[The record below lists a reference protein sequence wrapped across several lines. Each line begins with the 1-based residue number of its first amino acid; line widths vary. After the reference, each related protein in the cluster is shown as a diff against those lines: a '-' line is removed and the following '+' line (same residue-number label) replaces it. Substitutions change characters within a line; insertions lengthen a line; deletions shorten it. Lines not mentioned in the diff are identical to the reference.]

1 MEGVGVRG
9 YFYWS
14 LFDSFEFGDGH
25 TTRFGLYYVDYSDD
39 LKRGFPGL
47 PGAAGPREVRFLR
60 RGRRRPSAAPAKA
73 SKAAAKA
80 KPKAAAAAVPKAPS
94 RPSGIQK
101 VTPVSPALA
110 RFLNAGEASR
120 VEAVKQI
127 WAYIKKEGL
136 QDSINKRE
144 INCDERLK
152 TLFEGREKVGFLEIG
167 KLLSRHFVKT
177 S

>member
-1 MEGVGVRG
+1 MSFSTSTASRVFRG
-9 YFYWS
+9 CRA
-14 LFDSFEFGDGH
+14 L
-25 TTRFGLYYVDYSDD
+25 LAPA
-39 LKRGFPGL
+39 KPAA
-47 PGAAGPREVRFLR
+47 GAAASDAVP
-60 RGRRRPSAAPAKA
+60 AAKA
-73 SKAAAKA
+73 SKAAAKP
-80 KPKAAAAAVPKAPS
+80 KPKKAASGGGGEASPKAPS

-120 VEAVKQI
+120 VQAVKQI

>member
-1 MEGVGVRG
+1 MSFTASRVFRG
-9 YFYWS
+9 CRALLAPAKS
-14 LFDSFEFGDGH
+14 AS
-25 TTRFGLYYVDYSDD
+25 S
-39 LKRGFPGL
+39 
-47 PGAAGPREVRFLR
+47 AAAAPA
-60 RGRRRPSAAPAKA
+60 PAPAPAKA
-73 SKAAAKA
+73 SKAAAKP
-80 KPKAAAAAVPKAPS
+80 KPKKASDSASPKAPS

-110 RFLNAGEASR
+110 RFLNADEASR
-120 VEAVKQI
+120 VQAVQQI

-136 QDSINKRE
+136 QDSSNKRE

-152 TLFEGREKVGFLEIG
+152 TLFEGRDKVGFLEIG

>member
-1 MEGVGVRG
+1 MSFSSSSFTASRVFRG
-9 YFYWS
+9 CRALLAPAKS
-14 LFDSFEFGDGH
+14 AS
-25 TTRFGLYYVDYSDD
+25 S
-39 LKRGFPGL
+39 
-47 PGAAGPREVRFLR
+47 AAAAAAP
-60 RGRRRPSAAPAKA
+60 PAAPAKA

>member
-1 MEGVGVRG
+1 MSFSSSTASRVFRG
-9 YFYWS
+9 CRA
-14 LFDSFEFGDGH
+14 L
-25 TTRFGLYYVDYSDD
+25 LAPA
-39 LKRGFPGL
+39 KPAAAA
-47 PGAAGPREVRFLR
+47 AAG
-60 RGRRRPSAAPAKA
+60 GADAAAAAAKA
-73 SKAAAKA
+73 SKAAAKP
-80 KPKAAAAAVPKAPS
+80 KPKKAASGGGGGEASPKAPS

-120 VEAVKQI
+120 VQAVKQI
-127 WAYIKKEGL
+127 WAYIKREGL

>member
-1 MEGVGVRG
+1 MSFSSSSAASRVFRG
-9 YFYWS
+9 CRA
-14 LFDSFEFGDGH
+14 L
-25 TTRFGLYYVDYSDD
+25 L
-39 LKRGFPGL
+39 
-47 PGAAGPREVRFLR
+47 
-60 RGRRRPSAAPAKA
+60 APAKSSSA
-73 SKAAAKA
+73 AAAVAADAPPAKASSKAAAKP
-80 KPKAAAAAVPKAPS
+80 KPKVAAGGSASPKAPS

-110 RFLNAGEASR
+110 QFLNAGEASR

-136 QDSINKRE
+136 QDSVNKRE
-144 INCDERLK
+144 INCDDRLK

>member
-1 MEGVGVRG
+1 MSFSSSSSTASRVFRG
-9 YFYWS
+9 CRALLAPAKS
-14 LFDSFEFGDGH
+14 
-25 TTRFGLYYVDYSDD
+25 
-39 LKRGFPGL
+39 
-47 PGAAGPREVRFLR
+47 AAAAVP
-60 RGRRRPSAAPAKA
+60 PAAPAKA